1 MKVINKVRIILVT
14 SLVRSLYLAVSKIIH
29 SFSTPYMIDYSMV
42 YSKLRFLTLVI
53 ILRHR

>member
-14 SLVRSLYLAVSKIIH
+14 SLVRFLYLAVSKIIH
-29 SFSTPYMIDYSMV
+29 SFRTPYMIDNSMV